1 MSNFI
6 GLVLV
11 GLLLYGA
18 SRLHKYWQSAK
29 AKQEQA
35 EGVHR
40 PTGPT
45 VLPGLPET
53 MEASLQAAQKQGATG
68 LRNWLKQ
75 YRAFVQDPRLAQ
87 IELDF
92 VVLVATSDRG
102 EAQRVFQSV
111 KARVPP
117 GSPMFDRVKK
127 LEKTYQ

>member
-1 MSNFI
+1 MSNFVALI
-6 GLVLV
+6 LVA
-11 GLLLYGA
+11 LLLYGA
-18 SRLHKYWQSAK
+18 SKFSKYWESVK

-35 EGVHR
+35 EGNPNDKR
-40 PTGPT
+40 SN

-53 MEASLQAAQKQGATG
+53 MEPSLQAAQKQGAPG

-92 VVLVATSDRG
+92 VVLVAMSDRG
-102 EAQRVFQSV
+102 EALRVFQSV
-111 KARVPP
+111 KGRVQP
-117 GSPMFDRVKK
+117 GSPLFDRVKK

>member
-1 MSNFI
+1 MSNFVA
-6 GLVLV
+6 LVLV

-18 SRLHKYWQSAK
+18 SRFNKYWQSVK

-35 EGVHR
+35 EGVQQDK
-40 PTGPT
+40 GPT
-45 VLPGLPET
+45 VLPGLPQT
-53 MEASLQAAQKQGATG
+53 MEASLQAAQKQGANG

-92 VVLVATSDRG
+92 VVLVAMSDRG

-111 KARVPP
+111 QARVQP
-117 GSPMFDRVKK
+117 GSPLFDRVKK
-127 LEKTYQ
+127 LEKSYQ